1 MVEERDS
8 VLGGGGGVRL
18 VVESVH
24 RIQPVAGLRGGERVV
39 EGVREAERVGEKES
53 VLRPVVVV
61 ARAVV
66 LRGGGTRRVC
76 SHAGGGGEDDG
87 TQRGVEVREEEGC
100 EGQDGALSNGEM

>member
-8 VLGGGGGVRL
+8 VLGGGGGVRF

-24 RIQPVAGLRGGERVV
+24 RIQPGAGLRGGERVV

-53 VLRPVVVV
+53 VLRPVVVA

-66 LRGGGTRRVC
+66 LRGGGARCVC
-76 SHAGGGGEDDG
+76 SHVGGGGEDDG
-87 TQRGVEVREEEGC
+87 TQRGVEVREEKRC
-100 EGQDGALSNGEM
+100 EGQNGALSNGEV

>member
-76 SHAGGGGEDDG
+76 PHVGGGGEDDG

-100 EGQDGALSNGEM
+100 NGQDGAVSNGEM

>member
-76 SHAGGGGEDDG
+76 SHVGGGGEDDG

-100 EGQDGALSNGEM
+100 EGQDGALSNGEV

>member
-76 SHAGGGGEDDG
+76 PHVGGGGEDDG

>member
-24 RIQPVAGLRGGERVV
+24 RIQPGAGLRGGERVV

-53 VLRPVVVV
+53 VLRSVVV
-61 ARAVV
+61 AARVVV
-66 LRGGGTRRVC
+66 LRGGGARCVC
-76 SHAGGGGEDDG
+76 SHVGGGGEDDG
-87 TQRGVEVREEEGC
+87 TQRGVEVREEKGC
-100 EGQDGALSNGEM
+100 EGQNGALSNGEM